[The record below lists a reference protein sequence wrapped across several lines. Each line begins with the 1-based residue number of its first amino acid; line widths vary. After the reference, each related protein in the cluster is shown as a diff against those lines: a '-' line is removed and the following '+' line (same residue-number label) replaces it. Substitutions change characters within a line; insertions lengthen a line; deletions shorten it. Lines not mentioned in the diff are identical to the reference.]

1 MKVKLVN
8 KEEIKNIYKTWG
20 MFARQCYNTPA
31 GKEEIVG
38 KHCFKSG
45 HFSGSRSVSFIFEIS
60 GVSRAMVAQANR
72 HNIGVTINERSMRY
86 VDFSNAKIKIPHTIE
101 KNEKAKEIFENAVE
115 TCVNAYKEIQVE
127 LEKDGLKGELSNQD
141 CRYILPLGTETCVT
155 YGFTIEALI
164 HFMNKRLCKR
174 SQWEIREL
182 AGAMKKEV
190 LEVLPELEEY
200 LVPECE
206 YLLWC
211 PEQYGCGKRPNKKDF
226 IKKLGGE

>member
-20 MFARQCYNTPA
+20 MFARQCYNTPT

-38 KHCFKSG
+38 KHCFNSG
-45 HFSGSRSVSFIFEIS
+45 HFSGSRAVSFIFEIS

-127 LEKDGLKGELSNQD
+127 LEKDSLKGELSNQD

-164 HFMNKRLCKR
+164 HFMHKRLCKR

-182 AGAMKKEV
+182 AEAMKKEV

-211 PEQYGCGKRPNKKDF
+211 PEQHGCGKKLNKKD
-226 IKKLGGE
+226 LM